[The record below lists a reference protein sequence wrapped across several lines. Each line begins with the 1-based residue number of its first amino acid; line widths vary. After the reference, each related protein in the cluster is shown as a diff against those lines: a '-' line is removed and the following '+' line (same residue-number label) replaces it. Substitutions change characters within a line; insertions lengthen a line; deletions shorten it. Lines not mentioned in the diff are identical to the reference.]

1 MSTSSTSAVPPKAF
15 MVASIIITLWMVIGV
30 LALGADLATT
40 PEQAAQLAEAQQQL
54 RNARPQWLMIVYG
67 VATVGGLI
75 GAIGL
80 LMKKAWSVPLLAI
93 SFIAVVVQF
102 GYITFGMD
110 SIALLGVAAATAF
123 PAFIVAMGGVS
134 LWYATRAKAKG
145 WLN

>member
-1 MSTSSTSAVPPKAF
+1 

-40 PEQAAQLAEAQQQL
+40 PEQAAQLTEAQQQL
-54 RNARPQWLMIVYG
+54 RNARPQWLMIIYG